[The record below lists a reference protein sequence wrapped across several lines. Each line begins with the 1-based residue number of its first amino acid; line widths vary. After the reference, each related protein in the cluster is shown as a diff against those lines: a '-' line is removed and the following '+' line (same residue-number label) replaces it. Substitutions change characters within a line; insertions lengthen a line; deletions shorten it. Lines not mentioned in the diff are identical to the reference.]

1 MSESKRPPSFE
12 EFSKQFDADL
22 ERQQKIASLEGMV
35 RQGGPQAE
43 KARKALKEM
52 QRKMEEGKEIKKK
65 GR

>member
-1 MSESKRPPSFE
+1 MSDNKRPPSFE

-35 RQGGPQAE
+35 RKGGLQGKEAQ
-43 KARKALKEM
+43 KALKKM
-52 QRKMEEGKEIKKK
+52 QEQLEKGEETEKK